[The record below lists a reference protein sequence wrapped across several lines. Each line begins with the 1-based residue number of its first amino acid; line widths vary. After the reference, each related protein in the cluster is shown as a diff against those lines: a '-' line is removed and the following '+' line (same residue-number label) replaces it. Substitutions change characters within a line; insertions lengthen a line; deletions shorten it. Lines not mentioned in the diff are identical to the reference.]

1 MKRIHTQNLYIQANT
16 TDDKYFIRDRKAPAD
31 AKPLKTCKSWSDAH
45 RALRDIKVEALKV
58 IGQQKRQRHVF
69 PTDEIPHLWYHK
81 TQDSA
86 RNAQGNLYFRDETI
100 FSYGDHFPIA
110 RHIKNA
116 SGKKSA
122 VLFTSKDYSV
132 TTSGHKSAVRRAIP
146 DHTTVFSVPR
156 VGGLLVEDHAENLA
170 HFVTV
175 SQDRL
180 AKAGRARA
188 NGKWDLDAAFALRE
202 TAKSYAKFF
211 GVSGPKFDFL
221 PTGKTLAG
229 LKKQIAERAKRHNAS
244 QALASER
251 EQARRAEQDRI
262 DMLDFAEK
270 SALWRAGNPNV
281 RLPWGAD
288 TLLRI
293 KGSEVETSRGA
304 RVPVSHAIALLA
316 TIRKVVARGEEFTP
330 NGHTI
335 HIGHYS
341 VNKIA
346 TDGTLTAGCHVI
358 KYGEIELLAPVLES
372 MIAKLPAIKGTPVTE
387 SEASNV

>member
-1 MKRIHTQNLYIQANT
+1 MGYGQYSPNRAEKTNPLANE
-16 TDDKYFIRDRKAPAD
+16 P
-31 AKPLKTCKSWSDAH
+31 KT
-45 RALRDIKVEALKV
+45 
-58 IGQQKRQRHVF
+58 KRQRHVF
-69 PTDEIPHLWYHK
+69 LTSEIAHLWFHR

-86 RNAQGNLYFRDETI
+86 RNAQGNLYFTNETI

-132 TTSGHKSAVRRAIP
+132 TTSGHKSDVRRAIP
-146 DHTTVFSVPR
+146 AGTQVFDVLSIAGGSWSGMIDHS
-156 VGGLLVEDHAENLA
+156 ANLTA
-170 HFVTV
+170 YVAD
-175 SQDRL
+175 SKESL
-180 AKAGRARA
+180 GKAGRARIS
-188 NGKWDLDAAFALRE
+188 GSYDLKQAFAYRE
-202 TAKSYAKFF
+202 KAKAYAKFF
-211 GVSGPKFDFL
+211 GVSCPKFDFL
-221 PTGKTLAG
+221 PKGKV
-229 LKKQIAERAKRHNAS
+229 LKALQAQIAERAERHEAS

-251 EQARRAEQDRI
+251 EQARRAEQYRI

-293 KGSEVETSRGA
+293 SGNEVETSRGA
-304 RVPVSHAIALLA
+304 RVPASHAIALLA

-341 VNKIA
+341 VDKIA